1 MDGIILILVLILMG
15 GAIAFIGDRLG
26 SKVGKKKLTLF
37 GLRPK
42 HTSTVV
48 TIVTGILIVTATFGI
63 LTAASQ
69 DVRTALFGMEK
80 LKAQMAELQHEAKI
94 SQEASDKAKASLAEK
109 NAEFIAISDQVE
121 KMNQRL
127 AAVRQELQQAVA
139 EKDRA
144 VEALAASQ
152 GEVNRLQEQQ
162 QDLEGKIQELNRN
175 KEQLENDLT
184 ELQEIAARLQTGIR
198 VVREGAIIFQAGEIL
213 ASRSVDPHES
223 QEQLRQELETFL
235 RETNAQLLQRLN
247 IDKDLGILVISQREF
262 DATIDEIRKA
272 DSPRILRVVAAGNT
286 VYGEPV
292 FGALQL
298 YSNQLVFAKGT
309 TLLQEEMQAIAEDSG
324 ANEGAIIL
332 FLKQVNAL
340 SVRQGVLPDPL
351 TGMVGSLPANHLYET
366 AAKMSRLGGRVELS
380 AVTVEDVHTAG
391 PVRIELRVRAI
402 K

>member
-63 LTAASQ
+63 LTAVSQ

-80 LKAQMAELQHEAKI
+80 LKAQMVELHKEAKL

-109 NAEFIAISDQVE
+109 TAEFAAVSEQVE

-127 AAVRQELQQAVA
+127 AVVRQELQQAVA
-139 EKDRA
+139 EKDQA

-152 GEVNRLQEQQ
+152 GEVNRLQAQQ
-162 QDLEGKIQELNRN
+162 QDLEEKIQELNRN
-175 KEQLENDLT
+175 KEKLEGNLE
-184 ELQEIAARLQTGIR
+184 ELQEIAAKLQTGIR
-198 VVREGAIIFQAGEIL
+198 VVREGAIVFQAGEVL
-213 ASRSVDPHES
+213 ASRSVDPLES
-223 QEQLRQELETFL
+223 QEQLRQELEAFL
-235 RETNAQLLQRLN
+235 REANAQLLQRLN
-247 IDKDLGILVISQREF
+247 IDKDMGLLVISQREF
-262 DATIDEIRKA
+262 DITIDEIRKA

-298 YSNQLVFAKGT
+298 Y
-309 TLLQEEMQAIAEDSG
+309 
-324 ANEGAIIL
+324 
-332 FLKQVNAL
+332 
-340 SVRQGVLPDPL
+340 
-351 TGMVGSLPANHLYET
+351 
-366 AAKMSRLGGRVELS
+366 
-380 AVTVEDVHTAG
+380 
-391 PVRIELRVRAI
+391 
-402 K
+402 

>member
-63 LTAASQ
+63 LTAVSQ

-80 LKAQMAELQHEAKI
+80 LKAQMLELQNEAKA
-94 SQEASDKAKASLAEK
+94 SQAASDKAKATLAEK

-121 KMNQRL
+121 NMNQRL

-144 VEALAASQ
+144 VEALAVSQ
-152 GEVNRLQEQQ
+152 GEVDRLQAQQ
-162 QDLEGKIQELNRN
+162 QELEGKIQDLNHN
-175 KEQLENDLT
+175 KEQLESDLA

-213 ASRSVDPHES
+213 ASRPVDPRES

-247 IDKDLGILVISQREF
+247 IDKDLGILVVSKREL
-262 DATIDEIRKA
+262 DTTIEEIKKA
-272 DSPRILRVVAAGNT
+272 DSPRIMRLVAAGNT

-298 YSNQLVFAKGT
+298 YANQLVFAKGT
-309 TLLQEEMQAIAEDSG
+309 ILLQEEIQAIADDSG

-340 SVRQGVLPDPL
+340 SVRQGVLPDPIS
-351 TGMVGSLPANHLYET
+351 GMVGSLPANHLYET
-366 AAKMSRLGGRVELS
+366 AAKLSRLGGRVELS
-380 AVTVEDVHTAG
+380 AVTVEDVHAAG

>member
-26 SKVGKKKLTLF
+26 SKVGKKKLSLF

-42 HTSTVV
+42 HTSTIV

-63 LTAASQ
+63 LTAVSQ
-69 DVRTALFGMEK
+69 DARTALFGMEK
-80 LKAQMAELQHEAKI
+80 LKAQMVELQNEAKV

-109 NAEFIAISDQVE
+109 NAEFLAISEQVE

-127 AAVRQELQQAVA
+127 TEVRQELQQAVA
-139 EKDRA
+139 EKNRA
-144 VEALAASQ
+144 VEALTTSQ
-152 GEVNRLQEQQ
+152 GEVNRLQGQQ
-162 QDLEGKIQELNRN
+162 QELEEKIQALNRN
-175 KEQLENDLT
+175 KEQLESDLH
-184 ELQEIAARLQTGIR
+184 ELQDIASKLQTGIR
-198 VVREGAIIFQAGEIL
+198 VVREGAIVFQAGEVL
-213 ASRSVDPHES
+213 ASRSVDPREP
-223 QEQLRQELETFL
+223 QEQLRQEMEIFL

-247 IDKDLGILVISQREF
+247 VDKDLGLLVISQREF
-262 DATIDEIRKA
+262 DTTIDEIRKA

-298 YSNQLVFAKGT
+298 YQNQLIFAKGT
-309 TLLQEEMQAIAEDSG
+309 TLLQEEMQAISEDSG

-332 FLKQVNAL
+332 FLKKVNAI
-340 SVRQGVLPDPL
+340 SVRQGVLPDPIS
-351 TGMVGSLPANHLYET
+351 GMVGSMPANHLYET

>member
-80 LKAQMAELQHEAKI
+80 LKAQMAELQNEAKA

-109 NAEFIAISDQVE
+109 NAEFIAISDQVN

-127 AAVRQELQQAVA
+127 TEVRQELQQAVA

-144 VEALAASQ
+144 MEALATSR
-152 GEVNRLQEQQ
+152 GEVNRLQGQQ
-162 QDLEGKIQELNRN
+162 RELEEKIITLNRN
-175 KEQLENDLT
+175 KEQLENDLK
-184 ELQEIAARLQTGIR
+184 ELQEFAAKLQTGIR
-198 VVREGAIIFQAGEIL
+198 VVREGAIVFQAGEVL
-213 ASRSVDPHES
+213 ASRSVDPRES
-223 QEQLRQELETFL
+223 EEQLRQEMEMFL

-247 IDKDLGILVISQREF
+247 VDKDLGLLVISQREF
-262 DATIDEIRKA
+262 DTTIDEIRKA

-298 YSNQLVFAKGT
+298 YQNQLIFAKGT

-324 ANEGAIIL
+324 ANEGAIIF

-340 SVRQGVLPDPL
+340 SVRQGVLPDPIS
-351 TGMVGSLPANHLYET
+351 GMVGSMPANHLYET

>member
-80 LKAQMAELQHEAKI
+80 LKAQMAGLQHEAKI
-94 SQEASDKAKASLAEK
+94 SQEVSDKAKASLAEK

-144 VEALAASQ
+144 VEALASSQ
-152 GEVNRLQEQQ
+152 GEVNRLQAQQ
-162 QDLEGKIQELNRN
+162 QDLERKIQELNRN
-175 KEQLENDLT
+175 KEQLGNDLT

-235 RETNAQLLQRLN
+235 RETNAQLLERLN
-247 IDKDLGILVISQREF
+247 IDKDLGILVISKREV

-391 PVRIELRVRAI
+391 PVRIELRVRAM

>member
-26 SKVGKKKLTLF
+26 SKVGKKKLSLF

-42 HTSTVV
+42 HTSTIV
-48 TIVTGILIVTATFGI
+48 TIVTGILIVTATFGA
-63 LTAASQ
+63 LTAVSQ

-80 LKAQMAELQHEAKI
+80 LKTQMAELQNEARV
-94 SQEASDKAKASLAEK
+94 SQEASDKAKASLTEK
-109 NAEFIAISDQVE
+109 TAEFIAISDQVE

-127 AAVRQELQQAVA
+127 TEVRQELQQAVS

-144 VEALAASQ
+144 VEALATSQ
-152 GEVNRLQEQQ
+152 GEVNRLQGQQ
-162 QDLEGKIQELNRN
+162 QELEEKIITLNRN
-175 KEQLENDLT
+175 KEQLESDLK
-184 ELQEIAARLQTGIR
+184 ELQEIAAKLQTGIR
-198 VVREGAIIFQAGEIL
+198 VVREGAIVFQAGEVL
-213 ASRSVDPHES
+213 ASRSVDPRES
-223 QEQLRQELETFL
+223 QEQLRQEMETFL

-247 IDKDLGILVISQREF
+247 VDKDLGLLVISQHEF
-262 DATIDEIRKA
+262 DMTIDEIRKA

-298 YSNQLVFAKGT
+298 YQNQLIFAKGM
-309 TLLQEEMQAIAEDSG
+309 TLLQEEIQAISDDSG

-340 SVRQGVLPDPL
+340 SVREGVLPDPIS
-351 TGMVGSLPANHLYET
+351 GMVGSLPANHLYET

-391 PVRIELRVRAI
+391 PVRIELRVRAM